1 MADDKNSTQ
10 PKAAAAKPAAKPIQD
25 DDVAGKA
32 YDSRLMR
39 RLLTYL
45 RPYKLQVAISSV
57 ATILKAASDSAGP
70 LLVMIAIDSYMA
82 ATPGARLSWLP
93 RQLDRL
99 SGHPISSMRG
109 ITRVCDVSI
118 STVASLLEK
127 AGEACAAFHDE
138 TVRGVKS
145 RRV

>member
-1 MADDKNSTQ
+1 MNKLSN
-10 PKAAAAKPAAKPIQD
+10 AKRIQI
-25 DDVAGKA
+25 
-32 YDSRLMR
+32 L
-39 RLLTYL
+39 
-45 RPYKLQVAISSV
+45 SV
-57 ATILKAASDSAGP
+57 
-70 LLVMIAIDSYMA
+70 LVE
-82 ATPGARLSWLP
+82 G
-93 RQLDRL
+93 
-99 SGHPISSMRG
+99 SSMRG